1 MKFLLGLLFF
11 LPTFGQAQSETAD
24 PDWYNTLSVDSFFNT
39 TAALQLVDIEKPDV
53 ALLDMAVFFASNE
66 QRLKRKLPALGYHAV
81 LREAALFHSIEMR
94 DKRFFSHINKG
105 DKENREPDQRIKN
118 KGGADFTAF
127 GENIIEMP
135 AYKLRPD
142 ERYDAVKNPDGTF
155 TFLNLKGKPLRLM
168 TYGEFGRALV
178 KLWMTSPDHKA
189 NIMSKDFTH
198 LGCGSA
204 FDGEPF
210 QYKTLPQTLVTQNF
224 ARISN

>member
-1 MKFLLGLLFF
+1 MPKFFLLLL
-11 LPTFGQAQSETAD
+11 LPLNVLSQTETVD
-24 PDWYNTLSVDSFFNT
+24 PDWYQSLSVDSFFNT
-39 TAALQLVDIEKPDV
+39 TAALQTIDIEKPDV
-53 ALLDMAVFFASNE
+53 ALLDMAVFFAANE
-66 QRLKRKLPALGYHAV
+66 QRLKRKMTAYSYHPI

-94 DKRFFSHINKG
+94 DKRFFSHINKN

-118 KGGADFTAF
+118 KGGESFTAF

-135 AYKLRPD
+135 AYKLRPE
-142 ERYDAVKNPDGTF
+142 ERYDAPKNPDGSF

-178 KLWMTSPDHKA
+178 KLWMTSPEHKA
-189 NIMSKDFTH
+189 NIMSKEFTH

-210 QYKTLPQTLVTQNF
+210 KYKTLPQTLVTQNF
-224 ARISN
+224 ARISD

>member
-1 MKFLLGLLFF
+1 MHKFLLLLL
-11 LPTFGQAQSETAD
+11 LPVVTLAQTETAD

-39 TAALQLVDIEKPDV
+39 AAALQTVDIEKPDV

-66 QRLKRKLPALGYHAV
+66 QRLKRKLPAFSYHAV
-81 LREAALFHSIEMR
+81 LREAALFHSTEMR
-94 DKRFFSHINKG
+94 DKRFFSHVNKG

-118 KGGADFTAF
+118 KGGEDFRAF

-135 AYKLRPD
+135 AYKLRPE
-142 ERYDAVKNPDGTF
+142 ERYDAVKNPDGNF

-189 NIMSKDFTH
+189 NIMSKEFTH

-210 QYKTLPQTLVTQNF
+210 KYKTLPQTLVTQNF
-224 ARISN
+224 ARISD

>member
-1 MKFLLGLLFF
+1 MHKFLFLLLF
-11 LPTFGQAQSETAD
+11 PFGLAAQTESAD
-24 PDWYNTLSVDSFFNT
+24 PDWYTKLSIDSFFNT
-39 TAALQLVDIEKPDV
+39 SAALQTIDIEKPDV
-53 ALLDMAVFFASNE
+53 ALIDMAVFFASNE
-66 QRLKRKLPALGYHAV
+66 QRIKRKLPAYGYNPV

-118 KGGADFTAF
+118 KGGESFTAF
-127 GENIIEMP
+127 GENIIELP

-142 ERYDAVKNPDGTF
+142 EQYDSPKNPDGSF
-155 TFLNLKGKPLRLM
+155 TFLNMRGKPLKLM
-168 TYGEFGRALV
+168 TYGEFGRAVV

-210 QYKTLPQTLVTQNF
+210 KYKTLPQTLVTQNF
-224 ARISN
+224 ARISD